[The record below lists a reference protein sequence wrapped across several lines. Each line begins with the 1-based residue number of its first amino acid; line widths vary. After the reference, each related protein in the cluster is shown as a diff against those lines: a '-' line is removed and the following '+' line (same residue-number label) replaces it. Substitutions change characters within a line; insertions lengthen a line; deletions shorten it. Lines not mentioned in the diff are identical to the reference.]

1 MFFPFIGATG
11 VALGIGLG
19 FVQLGALSVWVTVL
33 SLALKLTVTLLVL
46 LSAYMAWDR
55 IRRT

>member
-1 MFFPFIGATG
+1 MFFPFVGAT
-11 VALGIGLG
+11 AIALG

-33 SLALKLTVTLLVL
+33 SLALKLAVTLLVL

-55 IRRT
+55 YRRT